1 MNKVCYAEKY
11 NADRAFGIAEEEK
24 QFDKLKEKFGDDLV
38 RIPSRYSKM
47 DFKSD
52 NCYVE
57 LKSRRC
63 NHDTYEDTM
72 VGEKKL
78 RFAKERNQNTFFA
91 FNFQDGIYYWK
102 YNEDDIASGKV
113 KIKEGGRFDRGR
125 VEKDTYAYIHKDI
138 LIKI

>member
-1 MNKVCYAEKY
+1 MNKVSYSEKY

-24 QFDKLKEKFGDDLV
+24 QFNKLKEKFGNDLE
-38 RIPSRYSKM
+38 RIVSRYSRM

-63 NHDTYEDTM
+63 NHDTYPDTM
-72 VGEKKL
+72 VGEKKFQ
-78 RFAKERNQNTFFA
+78 FAKTRENATYFA

-102 YNEDDIASGKV
+102 YNPEDIASGKV
-113 KIKEGGRFDRGR
+113 TIKEGGRFDRGR
-125 VEKDTYAYIHKDI
+125 VEKDTYAYIHKDL